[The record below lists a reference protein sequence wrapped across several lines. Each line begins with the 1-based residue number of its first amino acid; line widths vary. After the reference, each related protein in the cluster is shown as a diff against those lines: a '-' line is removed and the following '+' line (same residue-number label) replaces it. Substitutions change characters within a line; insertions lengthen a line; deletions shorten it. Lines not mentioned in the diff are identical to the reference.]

1 MIMQNHYTGLIA
13 AVFTPMRKDGSLDPA
28 QIPRIVEHLIRTQ
41 ISGLYVCGSTGEG
54 PSLSSEE
61 RRATAAAYVEAAA
74 GKLPVIVQVGHN
86 SLTEARALASHAE
99 AIGADA
105 ISALPPWYF
114 KFNSLETLIDCL
126 SEISSAAPNLPFFYY
141 HIPLLTGMDFDM
153 VEFLRLGSKRLPN
166 LAGIKYSNTNIDEYQ
181 KCLKFEN
188 GRFNILFGRDEIL
201 LSALS
206 VGAKGAV
213 GSTYNFAGP
222 LYQRI
227 ITAFEQD
234 NLSEAKKYQ
243 DLSVEMVR
251 ILFDYGGQATFKAV
265 MKLIGLDCGP
275 NRLPLETLRP
285 EELQAMKE
293 ELERIGFFDWALP
306 AT

>member
-1 MIMQNHYTGLIA
+1 MQHHYTGLIA
-13 AVFTPMRKDGSLDPA
+13 AVFTPMHKDGSLDPA
-28 QIPRIVEHLIRTQ
+28 QIPRIVDHLIRTQ

-61 RRATAAAYVEAAA
+61 RRDTAAAYIEAVA

-86 SLTEARALASHAE
+86 SLTEAHALASHAE
-99 AIGADA
+99 AVGADA

-114 KFNSLETLIDCL
+114 KFDSLETLIDCL

-166 LAGIKYSNTNIDEYQ
+166 LAGIKYSNSNIDEYTE
-181 KCLKFEN
+181 CLKFEN
-188 GRFNILFGRDEIL
+188 ERFNILFGRDELL

-206 VGAKGAV
+206 AGAKGAV

-243 DLSVEMVR
+243 ELSVEMIR
-251 ILFDYGGQATFKAV
+251 ILFNYGGQAAFKAV
-265 MKLIGLDCGP
+265 MKLIGLDCRP

-285 EELQAMKE
+285 EQLQAMKE
-293 ELERIGFFDWALP
+293 ELESIGFFEWASP
-306 AT
+306 A

>member
-1 MIMQNHYTGLIA
+1 MQHHYTGLIA
-13 AVFTPMRKDGSLDPA
+13 AVFTPMHKDGSLDPA
-28 QIPRIVEHLIRTQ
+28 QIPRIVDHLIRTQ

-61 RRATAAAYVEAAA
+61 RRDTAAAYIEATA

-99 AIGADA
+99 AVGADA

-114 KFNSLETLIDCL
+114 KFDSLETLVDCL

-153 VEFLRLGSKRLPN
+153 VEFLRLGSKCMPN
-166 LAGIKYSNTNIDEYQ
+166 LAGIKYSNTNIDEYAE
-181 KCLKFEN
+181 CLKFEN
-188 GRFNILFGRDEIL
+188 GRYNVLFGRDELL

-206 VGAKGAV
+206 AGAKGAV

-227 ITAFEQD
+227 ITAFEQN

-251 ILFDYGGQATFKAV
+251 ILFDHGGQAAFKAV

-275 NRLPLETLRP
+275 NRLPLETLAP
-285 EELQAMKE
+285 EQLQAMKE
-293 ELERIGFFDWALP
+293 ELEKIGFFEWALP
-306 AT
+306 A

>member
-1 MIMQNHYTGLIA
+1 MIMQSHYTGLIA
-13 AVFTPMRKDGSLDPA
+13 AVFTPMCKDGSLNPG

-41 ISGLYVCGSTGEG
+41 VSGLYVCGSTGEG

-61 RRATAAAYVEAAA
+61 RRATAEAYIEAAA

-99 AIGADA
+99 AIGVDA

-114 KFNSLETLIDCL
+114 KFDSLETLIDCL

-166 LAGIKYSNTNIDEYQ
+166 LAGIKYSNSNIDEYRE
-181 KCLKFEN
+181 CLKFEN
-188 GRFNILFGRDEIL
+188 GRFNILFGRDEML
-201 LSALS
+201 VSAFS
-206 VGAKGAV
+206 AGAKGAV

-222 LYQRI
+222 LYQRLI
-227 ITAFEQD
+227 KAFEQG

-243 DLSVEMVR
+243 YLSVEMVR
-251 ILFDYGGQATFKAV
+251 IIFNHGGQAALKAV
-265 MKLIGLDCGP
+265 MKLISLDCGP
-275 NRLPLETLRP
+275 NRLPLQTLTQKD
-285 EELQAMKE
+285 LQAMKE
-293 ELERIGFFDWALP
+293 ELEKIGFFEWALS